1 MSVVFGVIEM
11 SLLDVSNLVYSGCL
25 KKSYDMSIEI
35 FEDGYR
41 SEIHVYDRGA
51 LVTDRDTDFL
61 NEELEYVSDKVAN
74 ILSRYREI
82 YRYSIV
88 STSRFGG
95 SYIKDISIN
104 RLRDVGVTDVDS
116 VYIDLDSLSIQFSK
130 DVLNKVMG
138 TLLEAYKLNQS
149 CREEYGL
156 SMLCIGGSN
165 VVEYSNWVEHWESLL
180 SDVVDTLSDVLK
192 RFYVNY
198 VGLLTNNEFRDYML
212 KRYSEGYVVGRY
224 HQSMSDSL
232 LHVTIDLGLFRL
244 RDIDVEAIYGFT
256 VKDGVVDFNPI
267 NSLYNL
273 KYITEGIAGDFCNV
287 LEMMAYVHDAVI
299 GYYVSNGISLYR
311 GYVLV
316 SQVLGNLQLGA
327 DSYTCMADSFTDVIG
342 SVELGDYFEYQGCV
356 FSYDDSLESIEMYI
370 PIREFNTKVMAS
382 RVFDV
387 GKFMRSYVDMV
398 EEYSK
403 GIYSIS

>member
-1 MSVVFGVIEM
+1 MGLI
-11 SLLDVSNLVYSGCL
+11 DISNLVYSGCL

-61 NEELEYVSDKVAN
+61 NEELEYVSDKVAT
-74 ILSRYREI
+74 IVSRYREI

-95 SYIKDISIN
+95 SYIKDILIN
-104 RLRDVGVTDVDS
+104 RLRDVGVTDVNR

-130 DVLNKVMG
+130 DVPNKVMG
-138 TLLEAYKLNQS
+138 KLLEAYKLNQS

-156 SMLCIGGSN
+156 SMLCVDGSN
-165 VVEYSNWVEHWESLL
+165 GVEYSDWMEHWESLL
-180 SDVVDTLSDVLK
+180 SEVVDTLYGVLK

-198 VGLLTNNEFRDYML
+198 VGLLTNNEVKDYML
-212 KRYSEGYVVGRY
+212 RHYSDGYVVGRY
-224 HQSMSDSL
+224 HQSMSDCL
-232 LHVTIDLGLFRL
+232 LHVTIDLEIFRI
-244 RDIDVEAIYGFT
+244 RDIEVDAVYGFT
-256 VKDGVVDFNPI
+256 VGDGVVDFNPT

-273 KYITEGIAGDFCNV
+273 KYITEDIVGDFCNV

-299 GYYVSNGISLYR
+299 RYYVSNGISLYR

-316 SQVLGNLQLGA
+316 SQVLDNLQLGA
-327 DSYTCMADSFTDVIG
+327 DSYTCMVDSFTDVIG
-342 SVELGDYFEYQGCV
+342 SIELGDYFEYQGCV
-356 FSYDDSLESIEMYI
+356 FSYDDNLESVEMYI

-382 RVFDV
+382 RIFDV
-387 GKFMRSYVDMV
+387 GKLMRSYVNMV

>member
-1 MSVVFGVIEM
+1 
-11 SLLDVSNLVYSGCL
+11 
-25 KKSYDMSIEI
+25 MSIDI

-51 LVTDRDTDFL
+51 LVTGRDTDFL
-61 NEELEYVSDKVAN
+61 NEELEYVSDKIATIV
-74 ILSRYREI
+74 SRYREI

-95 SYIKDISIN
+95 SYVKNIGIN
-104 RLRDVGVTDVDS
+104 RLRDVGVTEVDV

-130 DVLNKVMG
+130 DVPNKVMG
-138 TLLEAYKLNQS
+138 RLLEAYGFNQS

-156 SMLCIGGSN
+156 LSMLCIDG
-165 VVEYSNWVEHWESLL
+165 VEHSDLLEHWESLL
-180 SDVVDTLSDVLK
+180 SEVVDTLSDVLK

-198 VGLLTNNEFRDYML
+198 VGFLTNNEVKDYMF
-212 KRYSEGYVVGRY
+212 KHYSGIADGYVVGRY

-232 LHVTIDLGLFRL
+232 LHVTIDLGIFRI
-244 RDIDVEAIYGFT
+244 RDIDVDAVYGFT
-256 VKDGVVDFNPI
+256 VENGVVDFNPT
-267 NSLYNL
+267 NALFNL
-273 KYITEGIAGDFCNV
+273 EYITEDIVVDFCNV

-316 SQVLGNLQLGA
+316 SQVLDNLQLGA
-327 DSYTCMADSFTDVIG
+327 DSYTCMVDSFTDVIG
-342 SVELGDYFEYQGCV
+342 SVELGDYFEYHGCV
-356 FSYDDSLESIEMYI
+356 FSYDDNLESIEMYI

-387 GKFMRSYVDMV
+387 GKFMRRYVDMV

>member
-1 MSVVFGVIEM
+1 MGLI
-11 SLLDVSNLVYSGCL
+11 DISNLVYSGCL

-104 RLRDVGVTDVDS
+104 RLRDVGVTDVNR

-130 DVLNKVMG
+130 DVPNKIMDK
-138 TLLEAYKLNQS
+138 LLEAYKLNQS

-156 SMLCIGGSN
+156 LSMLCIDG
-165 VVEYSNWVEHWESLL
+165 VEHSDLLEHWESLL
-180 SDVVDTLSDVLK
+180 SEVDTLSDVLK

-212 KRYSEGYVVGRY
+212 KRYSDGYVVGRY
-224 HQSMSDSL
+224 HQSMLDCL
-232 LHVTIDLGLFRL
+232 LHVTIDLGIFRI
-244 RDIDVEAIYGFT
+244 RDIDVDAVYGFT
-256 VKDGVVDFNPI
+256 VENGVVDFNPT
-267 NSLYNL
+267 NALFNL
-273 KYITEGIAGDFCNV
+273 EYITEGISGDFCNV

-299 GYYVSNGISLYR
+299 RYYVSNGISLYR

-316 SQVLGNLQLGA
+316 SQVLDNLQLGA
-327 DSYTCMADSFTDVIG
+327 DSYTCMVDSFTDVIG
-342 SVELGDYFEYQGCV
+342 SIELGDYFEYQGCV
-356 FSYDDSLESIEMYI
+356 FSYDDNLESIDMYI

-387 GKFMRSYVDMV
+387 GKLMRSYVNMV

>member
-1 MSVVFGVIEM
+1 MGLI
-11 SLLDVSNLVYSGCL
+11 DISNLVYSGCL

-95 SYIKDISIN
+95 SYVKNIGIN
-104 RLRDVGVTDVDS
+104 HLRDVGVTEVDV
-116 VYIDLDSLSIQFSK
+116 VYIDLDSLLIQLSK
-130 DVLNKVMG
+130 DVPNKVMG
-138 TLLEAYKLNQS
+138 RLLEAYEFNRS
-149 CREEYGL
+149 CREVYGLL
-156 SMLCIGGSN
+156 SMLCIDG
-165 VVEYSNWVEHWESLL
+165 VEYSDLLEHWESLL
-180 SDVVDTLSDVLK
+180 SEVVDTLSDVLK

-198 VGLLTNNEFRDYML
+198 VGFLTNNEVKDYMF
-212 KRYSEGYVVGRY
+212 KHYSDGYVVGRY
-224 HQSMSDSL
+224 HQPMLDCL
-232 LHVTIDLGLFRL
+232 LHVTIDLGIFRI
-244 RDIDVEAIYGFT
+244 RDIDVDAVYGFT
-256 VKDGVVDFNPI
+256 VENGVVDFNPT
-267 NSLYNL
+267 NALFNL
-273 KYITEGIAGDFCNV
+273 EYITEDIVVDFCNV

-299 GYYVSNGISLYR
+299 RYYVSNGISLYR

-316 SQVLGNLQLGA
+316 SQVLDNLQLGA
-327 DSYTCMADSFTDVIG
+327 DSYTCMVD
-342 SVELGDYFEYQGCV
+342 
-356 FSYDDSLESIEMYI
+356 SYDDNLESIEMYI

-387 GKFMRSYVDMV
+387 GKLMRSYVNMV

>member
-1 MSVVFGVIEM
+1 MGLI
-11 SLLDVSNLVYSGCL
+11 DISNLVYSGCL

-61 NEELEYVSDKVAN
+61 NEELEYVSDKVAT
-74 ILSRYREI
+74 IVSRYREI

-95 SYIKDISIN
+95 SYIKDIIIN
-104 RLRDVGVTDVDS
+104 RLRGVGVTEVNR

-130 DVLNKVMG
+130 DVPNKVMDK
-138 TLLEAYKLNQS
+138 LLEAYKLNQS

-156 SMLCIGGSN
+156 SMLCVDG
-165 VVEYSNWVEHWESLL
+165 VEHSDLLEHWESLL
-180 SDVVDTLSDVLK
+180 SEVVDTLSDVLK

-198 VGLLTNNEFRDYML
+198 VGFLTNNEVKDYMF
-212 KRYSEGYVVGRY
+212 KHYSDGYVVGRY
-224 HQSMSDSL
+224 HQSMLDCL
-232 LHVTIDLGLFRL
+232 LHVTIDLGIFRI
-244 RDIDVEAIYGFT
+244 RDIDVDAVYGFT
-256 VKDGVVDFNPI
+256 VENGVVDFNST
-267 NSLYNL
+267 NALFNFE
-273 KYITEGIAGDFCNV
+273 YITEDIVVDFCNV

-299 GYYVSNGISLYR
+299 RYYVSNGISLYR

-316 SQVLGNLQLGA
+316 SQVLDNLQLGA

-342 SVELGDYFEYQGCV
+342 SIELGDYFEYHGCV

-370 PIREFNTKVMAS
+370 PIREFNTRVMAS

-387 GKFMRSYVDMV
+387 GKFVRRYVDMV

>member
-1 MSVVFGVIEM
+1 M
-11 SLLDVSNLVYSGCL
+11 SLLDMSNLVYCGSL

-41 SEIHVYDRGA
+41 SEIHLYDRGV

-74 ILSRYREI
+74 IVSRYREI

-104 RLRDVGVTDVDS
+104 CLRDVGVTEVDR
-116 VYIDLDSLSIQFSK
+116 VYSDLDSLSIQFSK
-130 DVLNKVMG
+130 DVPNRVMG
-138 TLLEAYKLNQS
+138 KLLEAYEFNQS
-149 CREEYGL
+149 CRERHCV
-156 SMLCIGGSN
+156 SMLCIDGVG
-165 VVEYSNWVEHWESLL
+165 YSDWMEHWDSLL
-180 SDVVDTLSDVLK
+180 SEVVDTLSDVLK

-198 VGLLTNNEFRDYML
+198 VGLLTNNEIKDYML
-212 KRYSEGYVVGRY
+212 KRYSDGYVVGRY
-224 HQSMSDSL
+224 HQFMSDCL
-232 LHVTIDLGLFRL
+232 LHVTIDLGIFRI
-244 RDIDVEAIYGFT
+244 RDIDVDAVYGFT
-256 VKDGVVDFNPI
+256 VEDGIVDFNPT
-267 NSLYNL
+267 NSLFNL

-287 LEMMAYVHDAVI
+287 LEMMACVHDAVI
-299 GYYVSNGISLYR
+299 KYYVSNGLSLYR
-311 GYVLV
+311 GYVV
-316 SQVLGNLQLGA
+316 SRVLGSLRLGA

-342 SVELGDYFEYQGCV
+342 SIELGDYFEYHGCV
-356 FSYDDSLESIEMYI
+356 FSYDDNLEFIEMYI
-370 PIREFNTKVMAS
+370 PVRELTTRVMAS

>member
-1 MSVVFGVIEM
+1 MGLI
-11 SLLDVSNLVYSGCL
+11 DISNLVYSGCL

-61 NEELEYVSDKVAN
+61 NEELEYVSDKVAT
-74 ILSRYREI
+74 IVSRYREI

-104 RLRDVGVTDVDS
+104 RLRDVGVTDVNR

-130 DVLNKVMG
+130 DVPNKVMDK
-138 TLLEAYKLNQS
+138 LLEAYKLNQS

-156 SMLCIGGSN
+156 SMLCVDGSN
-165 VVEYSNWVEHWESLL
+165 VVEYSDCVEYWESLL

-212 KRYSEGYVVGRY
+212 KRYSGIADGYVVGRY

-244 RDIDVEAIYGFT
+244 RDIDVDAVYGFT
-256 VKDGVVDFNPI
+256 VENGVVDFNPI

-273 KYITEGIAGDFCNV
+273 KYITEDIAGDFCSV

-299 GYYVSNGISLYR
+299 RYYVSNGISLYR

-316 SQVLGNLQLGA
+316 SHVLGNLQLGA

-342 SVELGDYFEYQGCV
+342 SIELGDYFEYHGCV

-382 RVFDV
+382 RVFDI
-387 GKFMRSYVDMV
+387 GKFMRRYVDMV

>member
-1 MSVVFGVIEM
+1 M
-11 SLLDVSNLVYSGCL
+11 SLLDISNLIYSGCL
-25 KKSYDMSIEI
+25 KKSYGMSIEI

-51 LVTDRDTDFL
+51 LVTGRDTDFL
-61 NEELEYVSDKVAN
+61 NEELEYVSDKIATIV
-74 ILSRYREI
+74 SRYREI
-82 YRYSIV
+82 YRYLIV
-88 STSRFGG
+88 STARFGG
-95 SYIKDISIN
+95 SCVKDISIN
-104 RLRDVGVTDVDS
+104 RLRVIGVTDVNR
-116 VYIDLDSLSIQFSK
+116 VYIDLDSLLIQLSK
-130 DVLNKVMG
+130 DVPNKVMG
-138 TLLEAYKLNQS
+138 RLLEAYGFNQS

-156 SMLCIGGSN
+156 LSMLCIDG
-165 VVEYSNWVEHWESLL
+165 VEHSDLLEHWESLL

-212 KRYSEGYVVGRY
+212 KRYSDGYVVGRY
-224 HQSMSDSL
+224 HQSMSDCL
-232 LHVTIDLGLFRL
+232 LHVTIDLGIFRI

-273 KYITEGIAGDFCNV
+273 KYITEDIASDFCNV

-299 GYYVSNGISLYR
+299 RYYVSNGISLYR

-316 SQVLGNLQLGA
+316 SQVLDNLQLGA

-342 SVELGDYFEYQGCV
+342 SIELGDYFEYQGCV
-356 FSYDDSLESIEMYI
+356 FSYDDNLESVEMYI

-382 RVFDV
+382 RIFDV
-387 GKFMRSYVDMV
+387 GKLMRSYVGMV

>member
-1 MSVVFGVIEM
+1 MGLI
-11 SLLDVSNLVYSGCL
+11 DISNLLYSGCL
-25 KKSYDMSIEI
+25 KKSYDMDIEV

-41 SEIHVYDRGA
+41 GEIHVYDRGA
-51 LVTDRDTDFL
+51 LVTGRDTDFL
-61 NEELEYVSDKVAN
+61 NEELEYVSDKIAN

-95 SYIKDISIN
+95 SYVKNIGIN
-104 RLRDVGVTDVDS
+104 RLRDVGVTEVDV
-116 VYIDLDSLSIQFSK
+116 VYIDLDSLLIQLSK
-130 DVLNKVMG
+130 DVPNKVMCR
-138 TLLEAYKLNQS
+138 LLEAYRFNQS

-156 SMLCIGGSN
+156 LSMLCIDG
-165 VVEYSNWVEHWESLL
+165 VEHSDLLGHWESLL
-180 SDVVDTLSDVLK
+180 SEVVDTLSDVLK

-198 VGLLTNNEFRDYML
+198 VGLLSNNEFRDYML
-212 KRYSEGYVVGRY
+212 KRYSGIADGYMVGRY

-273 KYITEGIAGDFCNV
+273 KYITEDIAGDFCNV

-299 GYYVSNGISLYR
+299 RYYVSNGISLYR

-342 SVELGDYFEYQGCV
+342 SIELGDYFEYQGCV
-356 FSYDDSLESIEMYI
+356 FSYDDNLESIDMYI

-387 GKFMRSYVDMV
+387 GKLMRSYVNMV

-403 GIYSIS
+403 GIYRIS

>member
-1 MSVVFGVIEM
+1 MIDILRV
-11 SLLDVSNLVYSGCL
+11 L
-25 KKSYDMSIEI
+25 KKSYDMGIEI

-51 LVTDRDTDFL
+51 LVTGRDTDFL
-61 NEELEYVSDKVAN
+61 NEELEYVSDKIAN
-74 ILSRYREI
+74 VLSRYRGI

-104 RLRDVGVTDVDS
+104 HLRGVGVTEVDR
-116 VYIDLDSLSIQFSK
+116 VYIDLDSLLIQLSK
-130 DVLNKVMG
+130 DVPNKVMG
-138 TLLEAYKLNQS
+138 RLLEAYGLNQS

-156 SMLCIGGSN
+156 LSMLCIDG
-165 VVEYSNWVEHWESLL
+165 VEHSDLLEHWESLL

-212 KRYSEGYVVGRY
+212 KRYSDGYVVGRY
-224 HQSMSDSL
+224 HQSMSDCL
-232 LHVTIDLGLFRL
+232 LHVTIDLGIFRI
-244 RDIDVEAIYGFT
+244 RDIDVESIYGFT
-256 VKDGVVDFNPI
+256 VEDGVVAFNPI

-273 KYITEGIAGDFCNV
+273 KYLTEDIAGDFCNV

-299 GYYVSNGISLYR
+299 RYYVSNGISLYR

-316 SQVLGNLQLGA
+316 SHVLGNLQLGA

-342 SVELGDYFEYQGCV
+342 SVELGDYYEYQGCV

-370 PIREFNTKVMAS
+370 PIRYLNTRVMAS

-387 GKFMRSYVDMV
+387 GKFMRIYVDMV

>member
-1 MSVVFGVIEM
+1 MGLI
-11 SLLDVSNLVYSGCL
+11 DISNLVYSGCL

-61 NEELEYVSDKVAN
+61 NEELEYVSDKVAT
-74 ILSRYREI
+74 IVSRYREI

-95 SYIKDISIN
+95 SYIKDIIIN
-104 RLRDVGVTDVDS
+104 RLRGVGVTEVNR

-130 DVLNKVMG
+130 DVPNKVMDK
-138 TLLEAYKLNQS
+138 LLEAYKLNQS

-156 SMLCIGGSN
+156 SMLCVDG
-165 VVEYSNWVEHWESLL
+165 VEHSDLLEHWESLL

-212 KRYSEGYVVGRY
+212 KRYSDGYVVGRY
-224 HQSMSDSL
+224 HQSMSDCL
-232 LHVTIDLGLFRL
+232 LHVTIDLGIFRI
-244 RDIDVEAIYGFT
+244 RDIDVESIYGFT
-256 VKDGVVDFNPI
+256 VENGVVDFNST
-267 NSLYNL
+267 NALFNFE
-273 KYITEGIAGDFCNV
+273 YITEDIVVDFCNV

-316 SQVLGNLQLGA
+316 SQVLDNLQLGA

-342 SVELGDYFEYQGCV
+342 SIELGDYFEYQGCV
-356 FSYDDSLESIEMYI
+356 FSYDDNLEFIDMYI

-387 GKFMRSYVDMV
+387 GKLMRSYVNMV

>member
-1 MSVVFGVIEM
+1 M
-11 SLLDVSNLVYSGCL
+11 SLIDISNLVYSGCL

-51 LVTDRDTDFL
+51 IVTDRDTDFL

-74 ILSRYREI
+74 IVSRYREL

-104 RLRDVGVTDVDS
+104 RLRDMGVTDVNR

-130 DVLNKVMG
+130 DVPNKVMDK
-138 TLLEAYKLNQS
+138 LLEAYKLNQS
-149 CREEYGL
+149 YREGYGL
-156 SMLCIGGSN
+156 SMLCVDG
-165 VVEYSNWVEHWESLL
+165 VEYSDWMEHWESLL
-180 SDVVDTLSDVLK
+180 SEVVDTISDVLK

-198 VGLLTNNEFRDYML
+198 VGLLSNNEFRDYML
-212 KRYSEGYVVGRY
+212 KRYSDGYVVGRY

-232 LHVTIDLGLFRL
+232 LHVTIDLGLFRI

-256 VKDGVVDFNPI
+256 VKGGVVDFNPI

-273 KYITEGIAGDFCNV
+273 KYLTEDIAGDFCNV

-316 SQVLGNLQLGA
+316 SQVLGNLRLGA

-342 SVELGDYFEYQGCV
+342 SLELGDYYEYQGCV
-356 FSYDDSLESIEMYI
+356 FSYDDSLESIDMYI

-398 EEYSK
+398 EEYSR

>member
-1 MSVVFGVIEM
+1 M
-11 SLLDVSNLVYSGCL
+11 SLLDISNLIYSGCL
-25 KKSYDMSIEI
+25 KKSYDMGIEI

-51 LVTDRDTDFL
+51 LVNGRDTDFL
-61 NEELEYVSDKVAN
+61 NEELEYVSDKIAN

-95 SYIKDISIN
+95 SYVKNIGIN
-104 RLRDVGVTDVDS
+104 RLRDVGVTEVDV
-116 VYIDLDSLSIQFSK
+116 VYIDLDSLLIQLSK
-130 DVLNKVMG
+130 DVPNKVMG
-138 TLLEAYKLNQS
+138 RLLEAYGFNQS

-156 SMLCIGGSN
+156 LSMLCIDG
-165 VVEYSNWVEHWESLL
+165 VEHSDLLEHWESLL
-180 SDVVDTLSDVLK
+180 SEVVDTLSDVLK

-198 VGLLTNNEFRDYML
+198 VGFLTNNEVKDYMF
-212 KRYSEGYVVGRY
+212 KHYSDGYVVGRY
-224 HQSMSDSL
+224 HQSMLDCL
-232 LHVTIDLGLFRL
+232 LHVTIDLGIFRI
-244 RDIDVEAIYGFT
+244 RDIDVDAVYGFT
-256 VKDGVVDFNPI
+256 VENGVVDFNPT
-267 NSLYNL
+267 NALFNL
-273 KYITEGIAGDFCNV
+273 EYITEDIVVDFCNV

-316 SQVLGNLQLGA
+316 SQVLDNLQLGA

-342 SVELGDYFEYQGCV
+342 SIELGDYFEYQDCV
-356 FSYDDSLESIEMYI
+356 FSYDDNLESIDMYI

-387 GKFMRSYVDMV
+387 GKLMRSYVNMV

>member
-1 MSVVFGVIEM
+1 MGLI
-11 SLLDVSNLVYSGCL
+11 DISNLVYSGCL

-61 NEELEYVSDKVAN
+61 NEELEYVSDKVAT
-74 ILSRYREI
+74 IVSRYREI
-82 YRYSIV
+82 YRYLIV

-104 RLRDVGVTDVDS
+104 RLRDVGVTDVNR

-130 DVLNKVMG
+130 DVPNKVMDK
-138 TLLEAYKLNQS
+138 LLEAYKLNQS

-156 SMLCIGGSN
+156 LSMLCIDGSN
-165 VVEYSNWVEHWESLL
+165 VVEHSDLLEHWESLL
-180 SDVVDTLSDVLK
+180 SEVVDTLSDVLK

-198 VGLLTNNEFRDYML
+198 VGFLTNNEVKDYMF
-212 KRYSEGYVVGRY
+212 KHYSDGYVVGRY
-224 HQSMSDSL
+224 HQSMLDCL
-232 LHVTIDLGLFRL
+232 LHVTIDLGIFRI
-244 RDIDVEAIYGFT
+244 RDIDVDAVYGFT
-256 VKDGVVDFNPI
+256 VENGVVDFNPT
-267 NSLYNL
+267 NALFNL
-273 KYITEGIAGDFCNV
+273 EYITEDIVVDFCNV

-316 SQVLGNLQLGA
+316 SQVLDNLQLGA

-342 SVELGDYFEYQGCV
+342 SIELGDYFEYQDCV
-356 FSYDDSLESIEMYI
+356 FSYDDNLESIDMYI

-387 GKFMRSYVDMV
+387 GKLMRSYVNMV

>member
-1 MSVVFGVIEM
+1 MGLI
-11 SLLDVSNLVYSGCL
+11 DISNLVYSGCL
-25 KKSYDMSIEI
+25 KKSYDMGIEI

-51 LVTDRDTDFL
+51 LVTGRDTDFL
-61 NEELEYVSDKVAN
+61 NEELEYVSDKIATIV
-74 ILSRYREI
+74 SRYREI
-82 YRYSIV
+82 YRYLIV

-104 RLRDVGVTDVDS
+104 RLRGVGVTEVNR
-116 VYIDLDSLSIQFSK
+116 VYIDLDSLLIQLSK
-130 DVLNKVMG
+130 DVPNKVMG
-138 TLLEAYKLNQS
+138 RLLEAYGFNQS

-156 SMLCIGGSN
+156 SMLCVDG
-165 VVEYSNWVEHWESLL
+165 VEHSDLLEHWESLL

-212 KRYSEGYVVGRY
+212 KRYSDGYVVGYVVGRY
-224 HQSMSDSL
+224 HQSISGCL
-232 LHVTIDLGLFRL
+232 LHVTIDLGLFRI
-244 RDIDVEAIYGFT
+244 RDIDVDAVYGFT

-273 KYITEGIAGDFCNV
+273 KYITEDIASDFCNV

-299 GYYVSNGISLYR
+299 RYYVSNGISLYR

-316 SQVLGNLQLGA
+316 SQVLDNLQLGA

-342 SVELGDYFEYQGCV
+342 SIELGDYFEYQGCV
-356 FSYDDSLESIEMYI
+356 FSYDDNLESIDMYI

-387 GKFMRSYVDMV
+387 GKFMRRYVDMV

>member
-1 MSVVFGVIEM
+1 M
-11 SLLDVSNLVYSGCL
+11 
-25 KKSYDMSIEI
+25 
-35 FEDGYR
+35 
-41 SEIHVYDRGA
+41 YDRGA
-51 LVTDRDTDFL
+51 LVTGRDTDFL

-104 RLRDVGVTDVDS
+104 RLRDVGVTDVNR

-130 DVLNKVMG
+130 DVPNRVMG
-138 TLLEAYKLNQS
+138 KLLEAYEFNQS

-156 SMLCIGGSN
+156 LSMLCIDG
-165 VVEYSNWVEHWESLL
+165 VEHSDLLEHWESLL
-180 SDVVDTLSDVLK
+180 SEVVDTLSDVLK

-198 VGLLTNNEFRDYML
+198 VGFLTNSEVKDYMF
-212 KRYSEGYVVGRY
+212 KHYSDGYVVGRY
-224 HQSMSDSL
+224 HQSMLDCL
-232 LHVTIDLGLFRL
+232 LHVTIDLGIFRI
-244 RDIDVEAIYGFT
+244 RDIDVDAVYGFT
-256 VKDGVVDFNPI
+256 VENGIVDFNPT
-267 NSLYNL
+267 NALFNL
-273 KYITEGIAGDFCNV
+273 EYITEDIVVDFCNV

-316 SQVLGNLQLGA
+316 SQVLDNLQLGA

-342 SVELGDYFEYQGCV
+342 SVELGDYYEYQGCV

-382 RVFDV
+382 RVFDI

>member
-1 MSVVFGVIEM
+1 MSV
-11 SLLDVSNLVYSGCL
+11 
-25 KKSYDMSIEI
+25 EI

-95 SYIKDISIN
+95 SCVKDISIN
-104 RLRDVGVTDVDS
+104 RLRDIGVTDVNR

-130 DVLNKVMG
+130 DVPNKVMG
-138 TLLEAYKLNQS
+138 RLLEAYGFNQS

-156 SMLCIGGSN
+156 SMLCVDGSN
-165 VVEYSNWVEHWESLL
+165 VVEYSDCVEYWESLL

-198 VGLLTNNEFRDYML
+198 VGLLSNNEFRDYML
-212 KRYSEGYVVGRY
+212 KRYSDGYVVGRY

-232 LHVTIDLGLFRL
+232 LHVTIDLGIFRI

-273 KYITEGIAGDFCNV
+273 KYITEDIAGDFCNV

-316 SQVLGNLQLGA
+316 SQVSDNLQLGA

-342 SVELGDYFEYQGCV
+342 SLELGDYYEYQGCV
-356 FSYDDSLESIEMYI
+356 FSYDDNLESIDMYI
-370 PIREFNTKVMAS
+370 PIRKFNTKVMAS

-387 GKFMRSYVDMV
+387 GKLMRSYVNMV
-398 EEYSK
+398 EEYSR

>member
-1 MSVVFGVIEM
+1 MGLI
-11 SLLDVSNLVYSGCL
+11 DISNLVYSGCL

-61 NEELEYVSDKVAN
+61 NEELEYVSDKVAT
-74 ILSRYREI
+74 IVSRYREI

-95 SYIKDISIN
+95 SYIKDIIIN
-104 RLRDVGVTDVDS
+104 RLRGVGVTEVNR

-130 DVLNKVMG
+130 DVPNKVMG
-138 TLLEAYKLNQS
+138 RLLEAYGFNQS

-156 SMLCIGGSN
+156 LSMLCIDG
-165 VVEYSNWVEHWESLL
+165 VEHSDLLEHWESLL
-180 SDVVDTLSDVLK
+180 SEVVDTLSDVLK

-212 KRYSEGYVVGRY
+212 KRYSDGYVVGRY
-224 HQSMSDSL
+224 HQSMSGCL

-244 RDIDVEAIYGFT
+244 RDIDVDAVYGFT

-273 KYITEGIAGDFCNV
+273 KYITEDIASDFCNV

-299 GYYVSNGISLYR
+299 RYYVSNGISLYR

-316 SQVLGNLQLGA
+316 SQVLDNLQLGA
-327 DSYTCMADSFTDVIG
+327 DSYTCMVDSFTDVIG
-342 SVELGDYFEYQGCV
+342 SIELGDYFEYQGCV
-356 FSYDDSLESIEMYI
+356 FSYDDNLESVEMYI
-370 PIREFNTKVMAS
+370 PIRYLNTRVMAS
-382 RVFDV
+382 RVFDA
-387 GKFMRSYVDMV
+387 GKLMRSYVDMV

>member
-1 MSVVFGVIEM
+1 M
-11 SLLDVSNLVYSGCL
+11 SLLDVSNLIYSECL
-25 KKSYDMSIEI
+25 KKSYDMGIEV
-35 FEDGYR
+35 FGDGYR

-61 NEELEYVSDKVAN
+61 NEELEYVSGKVAN

-104 RLRDVGVTDVDS
+104 RLRDVGVTDVNR

-130 DVLNKVMG
+130 DVPNKIMDK
-138 TLLEAYKLNQS
+138 LLEAYKLNQS

-156 SMLCIGGSN
+156 LSMLCIDG
-165 VVEYSNWVEHWESLL
+165 VEHIDLLEHWESLL
-180 SDVVDTLSDVLK
+180 SEVVDTLSDVLK

-212 KRYSEGYVVGRY
+212 KRYSDGYVVGRY
-224 HQSMSDSL
+224 HQSMLDCL
-232 LHVTIDLGLFRL
+232 LHVTIDLGIFRI
-244 RDIDVEAIYGFT
+244 RDIDVDAVYGFT
-256 VKDGVVDFNPI
+256 VENGVVDFNPI

-273 KYITEGIAGDFCNV
+273 KYITEDIASDFCNV

-299 GYYVSNGISLYR
+299 RYYVSNGISLYR

-316 SQVLGNLQLGA
+316 SQVLDNLQLGA
-327 DSYTCMADSFTDVIG
+327 DSYTCMVDSFTDVIG
-342 SVELGDYFEYQGCV
+342 SIELGDYFEYQGCV
-356 FSYDDSLESIEMYI
+356 FSYDDNLESIDMYI

-387 GKFMRSYVDMV
+387 GKLMRSYVNMV